1 MDYSP
6 SAYRQLV
13 EEIFTRFP
21 SVQKTDFAVGYKP
34 GLGGMEAF
42 CEALGHPERA
52 FRSIHVAGT
61 NGKGSVSSLLAS
73 ALSSV
78 GLRTGLYTSPHLLD
92 FRERARI
99 LNAGSISNVTMS
111 VGPGREGFSV
121 ASLRDRD
128 ATENSSLPVKREHE
142 TFELIPEEYVFNFLV
157 QWKPYFVEKGLSFFE
172 ITTGLA
178 FKWFA
183 EEGVDAAV
191 IETGLGGRLDSTN
204 VISPELSIV
213 TTIGLDHCALLGDT
227 LAAIAGEKAGIFKP
241 GVPALVGE
249 SNPETDPVFDDKA
262 WMMCPLTYA
271 DKVRPSLWHRRQDIL
286 RKMDLQAP
294 VQEKNLRTVLA
305 AVDILKEIPGFKAL
319 ADTEGVLHG
328 ITGAAR
334 RSGFRGRWERLSD
347 LPFVICDIGHN
358 PQALTYNFAELRRY
372 VEEGR
377 CSSLIIVYGIMADKD
392 LDGIFPLMPVDAT
405 YIFTAPQTARALPAE
420 DLLARYKAFRGGAAP
435 LRAYSAPSVRQA
447 VQMALQLAQTLSG
460 QTSRSAS
467 ATKPVPPL
475 VFIGGSAFVVAE
487 ALPLFR

>member
-1 MDYSP
+1 MDFSESRYG
-6 SAYRQLV
+6 ALL
-13 EEIFTRFP
+13 EEIFQRFP
-21 SVQKTDFAVGYKP
+21 SVQKTDFATAYKP
-34 GLGGMEAF
+34 GLAGMEAF

-61 NGKGSVSSLLAS
+61 NGKGSVASLLTA
-73 ALSSV
+73 ALAGV
-78 GLRTGLYTSPHLLD
+78 GLRTGLYTSPHLVD

-99 LNAGSISNVTMS
+99 VAG
-111 VGPGREGFSV
+111 
-121 ASLRDRD
+121 D
-128 ATENSSLPVKREHE
+128 A
-142 TFELIPEEYVFNFLV
+142 FDLIPKDYVYDFLTT
-157 QWKPYFVEKGLSFFE
+157 WEPYFIENGLSFFE

-183 EEGVDAAV
+183 DSGVDAAV

-204 VISPELSIV
+204 VITPELALV
-213 TTIGLDHCALLGDT
+213 TTIGLDHCALLGNT
-227 LAAIAGEKAGIFKP
+227 LEAIAGEKAGIFKP

-262 WMMCPLTYA
+262 WMLCPLTFA

-286 RKMDLQAP
+286 KKMDLQAD

-305 AVDILKEIPGFKAL
+305 AVDILKQIPGFKAL
-319 ADTEGVLHG
+319 ADTEGILDGLVR
-328 ITGAAR
+328 AAR
-334 RSGFRGRWERLSD
+334 RTGFRGRWERLSE

-358 PQALTYNFAELRRY
+358 PQALQYNFNQLRRY

-392 LDGIFPLMPVDAT
+392 LDGILPLMPADAT
-405 YIFTAPQTARALPAE
+405 YIFTAPQTARALPANE
-420 DLLARYKAFRGGAAP
+420 LLKRYTAFQGGRPSLRTYAAG
-435 LRAYSAPSVRQA
+435 SVRQA
-447 VQMALQLAQTLSG
+447 VQMALQLAQTLSQ
-460 QTSRSAS
+460 QTNRSAS
-467 ATKPVPPL
+467 AAKPVPPL